1 MKIALVTISTRASLK
16 RYHTFTLTLGLGDG
30 ADGWDFQ
37 RIGTESEKGSVERE
51 LAELRDRLRD
61 VDAIT
66 ARRAEI
72 EAELNE
78 VWTEQGTRLEEPA
91 SVSSSA
97 RS

>member
-1 MKIALVTISTRASLK
+1 M
-16 RYHTFTLTLGLGDG
+16 
-30 ADGWDFQ
+30 
-37 RIGTESEKGSVERE
+37 ERE

-91 SVSSSA
+91 YVSSSVP
-97 RS
+97 S